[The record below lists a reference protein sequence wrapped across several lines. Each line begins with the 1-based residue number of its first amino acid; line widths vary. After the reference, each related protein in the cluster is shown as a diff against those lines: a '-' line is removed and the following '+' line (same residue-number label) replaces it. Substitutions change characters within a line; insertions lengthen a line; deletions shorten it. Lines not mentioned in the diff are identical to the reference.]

1 MGPKDLEFGLLGER
15 LGHSF
20 SPAIHRQL
28 AGYDYRLVELR
39 PEEVEPFLR
48 AGRFRGLNV
57 TIPYK
62 KTVMACCDALSPAA
76 RRIGSVN
83 TLLRRPD
90 GTLYGDNTDYDGFRY
105 LLQAAGAQVRGKKV
119 LVLGSG
125 GASLTV
131 HAVLADLGARET
143 VSISR
148 SGPDNYENLD
158 RHADAQLIVN
168 ATPVGMYP
176 NTGVSPVELDQFPD
190 CEGVFDL
197 IYNPARTQL
206 LLDAERR
213 GLLLCSNG
221 LGMLVAQA
229 KAAAERF
236 LGRTI
241 PDSRVEEI
249 TRQVEGQT
257 QNLLLIGMPGCGKT
271 TVGQFLADRLGR
283 PLADVD
289 HQVEAEAGCSI
300 PDLFKKEGEEGFRI
314 REHRAL
320 CQLSK
325 QSGQVIACGGGIVT
339 RRENWDPMR
348 QNSTVIYLRRD
359 LELLPT
365 SGRPVSQAIPPEELY
380 RRRAPLYEELADLTV
395 ENRGTPEE
403 TAEEIIRRLAL

>member
-28 AGYDYRLVELR
+28 AGYDYRLVELP

-158 RHADAQLIVN
+158 RHADAQILVN

-176 NTGVSPVELDQFPD
+176 NTDTSPVDLSRFPRL
-190 CEGVFDL
+190 EGAFDL
-197 IYNPARTQL
+197 IYNPARTRFL
-206 LLDAERR
+206 LQAEAR
-213 GLLLCSNG
+213 GLCRANG

-229 KAAAERF
+229 KAAAELF
-236 LGRTI
+236 LGI
-241 PDSRVEEI
+241 QLPDGTVETI
-249 TRQVEGQT
+249 TRALEGEKR
-257 QNLLLIGMPGCGKT
+257 NLLLIGMPGCGKS
-271 TVGQFLADRLGR
+271 TVGRALAARLGR
-283 PLADVD
+283 PLVD
-289 HQVEAEAGCSI
+289 LDAVIERETGRSI
-300 PDLFKKEGEEGFRI
+300 PDIFAREGEAHFRHLEHDALSRTA
-314 REHRAL
+314 RE
-320 CQLSK
+320 
-325 QSGQVIACGGGIVT
+325 SGQVIAAGGGIVT
-339 RRENWDPMR
+339 QPDNLAPMR
-348 QNSTVIYLRRD
+348 QNSAVIFLHR
-359 LELLPT
+359 ELDQLPVE
-365 SGRPVSQAIPPEELY
+365 GRPISQSNDLGELY
-380 RRRAPLYEELADLTV
+380 RRRLPLYEAACDLQV
-395 ENRGTPEE
+395 ENRRVEDTV
-403 TAEEIIRRLAL
+403 EEIIRRLGL